1 MAATPRKRQ
10 QQNRRPH
17 KSNRIAATPDK
28 KMKEGHAVV
37 LAPSLHSCSERA
49 GLISAAAVDPA
60 TNRFS
65 GCAAECSPGA
75 VNVVSSQSA
84 VHRNVP
90 AAESCRKGTQGRA
103 AGG

>member
-1 MAATPRKRQ
+1 MAATSRKRQ

-65 GCAAECSPGA
+65 GCAAEVRGRCQRRFITIRS
-75 VNVVSSQSA
+75 SSQCTS
-84 VHRNVP
+84 
-90 AAESCRKGTQGRA
+90 G
-103 AGG
+103 